1 MARKR
6 RYKTRYKKAV
16 TSVVGGVLVLIFAAL
31 MLYVPSFE
39 GYMRQILGV
48 DPVVEIP
55 YVDSDSD
62 VSVHFIDVGQGSA
75 TLLES
80 GGEFALIDAGLA
92 EYADVVVAYM
102 KAAGV
107 SSLRYM
113 IMSHPHSDHIG
124 GMTKVLDEFYVEEMI
139 LPKLD
144 LAPLP
149 TTSTFENLL
158 NAMVEKDVFTTEVSE
173 NAMYP
178 LGDASIT
185 VVHTGVSTEDNYN
198 LLSSGFLFEAQ
209 GMRFLHT
216 GDGEKEN
223 EKMMLNDAANIKA
236 DVFMA
241 AHHGS
246 STSNEEEFVGAVSPQ
261 IVVVSCGEDNSYGH
275 PHREPLAVFES
286 VNATILRTDLDGH
299 VVLKPDGH
307 GGVTYATQGKA
318 A

>member
-1 MARKR
+1 M
-6 RYKTRYKKAV
+6 
-16 TSVVGGVLVLIFAAL
+16 LVFAAL

-39 GYMRQILGV
+39 GYMRQMLGV

-55 YVDSDSD
+55 YVNSDSD
-62 VSVHFIDVGQGSA
+62 VAVHFIDVGQGSA

-92 EYADVVVAYM
+92 EYADVVIAYM

-113 IMSHPHSDHIG
+113 IMSHPHADHIG
-124 GMTKVLDEFYVEEMI
+124 GMTKVLDEFFVEEMI
-139 LPKLD
+139 LPRLD

-173 NAMYP
+173 NAVYL
-178 LGDASIT
+178 LGSASIT
-185 VVHTGVSTEDNYN
+185 VVHTGTTTEDNYN
-198 LLSSGFLFEAQ
+198 LLSPGFLFETQ
-209 GMRFLHT
+209 GMSFLHT

-223 EKMMLNDAANIKA
+223 EEMMLNGTVSINA

-246 STSNEEEFVGAVSPQ
+246 STSNEEEFINAVSPQ
-261 IVVVSCGEDNSYGH
+261 IVVVSCAEDNSYGH
-275 PHREPLAVFES
+275 PHREPMEVFES
-286 VNATILRTDLDGH
+286 INATILRTDLDGH
-299 VVLKPDGH
+299 VVLKPDGQ
-307 GGVTYATQGKA
+307 GGITYATQGKA